1 MHSRSLLANGMTHRA
16 RAQVEQEVTE
26 KTEI

>member
-1 MHSRSLLANGMTHRA
+1 MHLRSLLANGTTHRA
-16 RAQVEQEVTE
+16 RVQVEQEVTE